1 MPDLLTQAPLA
12 QRRRFCDMLLADRV
26 GTWAFWKD
34 LIIVA
39 RDDRPVCVID
49 ALGGVTE
56 LALETEASRGKLLAF
71 EGGRRG

>member
-26 GTWAFWKD
+26 GTWAFWRD

-56 LALETEASRGKLLAF
+56 LDLDAPRARLTVVR
-71 EGGRRG
+71 